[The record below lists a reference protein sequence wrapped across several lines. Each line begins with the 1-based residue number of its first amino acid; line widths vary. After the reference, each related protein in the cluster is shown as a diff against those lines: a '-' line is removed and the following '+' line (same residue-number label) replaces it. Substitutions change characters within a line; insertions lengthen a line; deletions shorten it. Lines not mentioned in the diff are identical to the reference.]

1 MLQLTK
7 KDTNET
13 NLDQT
18 RTAMSDTH
26 AHVLMAG
33 ACAAFTID
41 LLVYP
46 LDTLKTRWQSQDYID
61 TFKKSAGA
69 RNALKQALRG
79 GLYQGVGSV
88 IVATVPA
95 AGVFF
100 ATYESVK
107 SALPRALPEGAPK
120 PLVHSLA
127 SGTAELASCL
137 VLTPAEIVKQ
147 NAQMIRSQG
156 GGSRGGGGGTSLQ
169 ALRMLR
175 TSEGGVN
182 RRLWTGFSALAARN
196 LPFTAMQFPMFEHVR
211 ASLWRWRDDRRRA
224 RGLAAPPSRRE
235 AGGADIGRGLMETG
249 LVNGASAA
257 LSGSVAAVATTP
269 IDVVKTR
276 IMLLGGEGRA
286 GAASGHTSSGG
297 RGRAGGFEVAKNVYT
312 ELGVRGLFRGGLF
325 RAGWTA
331 LGSALY
337 LGTYEVAK
345 LWLVGDSGR

>member
-1 MLQLTK
+1 
-7 KDTNET
+7 
-13 NLDQT
+13 
-18 RTAMSDTH
+18 MSDTH

-107 SALPRALPEGAPK
+107 SALPRALPE
-120 PLVHSLA
+120 
-127 SGTAELASCL
+127 
-137 VLTPAEIVKQ
+137 EIVKQ

-211 ASLWRWRDDRRRA
+211 ASLWRWRDGRRRA

-235 AGGADIGRGLMETG
+235 AGGADNGRGLMETG
-249 LVNGASAA
+249 LVNGVSAA
-257 LSGSVAAVATTP
+257 LGGSVAAVATTP

-286 GAASGHTSSGG
+286 GAASGRTSSGG
-297 RGRAGGFEVAKNVYT
+297 RGRDGGFEVAKNVYT

>member
-1 MLQLTK
+1 
-7 KDTNET
+7 
-13 NLDQT
+13 
-18 RTAMSDTH
+18 MSNNTH
-26 AHVLMAG
+26 TEVLVAG

-61 TFKKSAGA
+61 TFKRSPAAK
-69 RNALKQALRG
+69 NVPKQTFR

-100 ATYESVK
+100 TTYESVK
-107 SALPRALPEGAPK
+107 SALSRALPEGVPK

-137 VLTPAEIVKQ
+137 ILTPAEVIKQ
-147 NAQMIRSQG
+147 NAQMIRSSGGSG
-156 GGSRGGGGGTSLQ
+156 GGGGGGGTSLQ

-175 TSEGGVN
+175 ASDGGAS
-182 RRLWTGFSALAARN
+182 RRLWTGYTALAARN
-196 LPFTAMQFPMFEHVR
+196 LPFTAMQFPMFEHIR
-211 ASLWRWRDDRRRA
+211 ASLWRWRDGRRR
-224 RGLAAPPSRRE
+224 RREQLAFPSHQRE
-235 AGGADIGRGLMETG
+235 AGGVDPGQGLLETG
-249 LVNGASAA
+249 LVNGTSAA
-257 LSGSVAAVATTP
+257 LSGSVAAVLTTP
-269 IDVVKTR
+269 TDVVKTR
-276 IMLLGGEGRA
+276 MMLLGGKSRTSAESGD
-286 GAASGHTSSGG
+286 ASGKV
-297 RGRAGGFEVAKNVYT
+297 RRRAGGLQVAKDIYA

-331 LGSALY
+331 LGSGLY

-345 LWLVGDSGR
+345 VWLKGGEGPESDGVI

>member
-1 MLQLTK
+1 
-7 KDTNET
+7 
-13 NLDQT
+13 
-18 RTAMSDTH
+18 MSDTH

-61 TFKKSAGA
+61 TFKKSPGA
-69 RNALKQALRG
+69 RNAPKQALRG

-107 SALPRALPEGAPK
+107 SALPGALPGGAPK

-137 VLTPAEIVKQ
+137 VLTPAEIIKQ

-156 GGSRGGGGGTSLQ
+156 GGSGGGGGDGTSLQ

-175 TSEGGVN
+175 ASEGGVN

-235 AGGADIGRGLMETG
+235 AGGADNGRGLMETG
-249 LVNGASAA
+249 LV
-257 LSGSVAAVATTP
+257 
-269 IDVVKTR
+269 
-276 IMLLGGEGRA
+276 
-286 GAASGHTSSGG
+286 
-297 RGRAGGFEVAKNVYT
+297 
-312 ELGVRGLFRGGLF
+312 
-325 RAGWTA
+325 TA
-331 LGSALY
+331 LARPSA
-337 LGTYEVAK
+337 
-345 LWLVGDSGR
+345 GRSLRWPRRQSTLSKRE